1 MAAIYYIHSHELNKD
16 VKLNIE
22 GNVYLKNYGMHSV
35 MMHLTSNKESS
46 TSSKYA
52 LILMRDEQVVE
63 NVAIGSDDS
72 SETTTDYDPNPII
85 YKIDG
90 GSDNKFTTLICRN
103 CTFVRNRYVLFDVRY
118 AGITLDDCTIT
129 NSRGGQSRSGGYE
142 VAADLF
148 DSSDSYEEGDAGDH
162 RGDDV

>member
-22 GNVYLKNYGMHSV
+22 GNVYVSNYGFHSV

-52 LILMRDEQVVE
+52 LILMKDEVVVD
-63 NVAIGSDDS
+63 NIAIGSDAS
-72 SETTTDYDPNPII
+72 TEGATGYDPDPIV

-90 GSDNKFTTLICRN
+90 GSNNKFTSLICRH
-103 CTFVRNRYVLFDVRY
+103 CEFVRNRYVLFDVRY
-118 AGITLDDCTIT
+118 AGITLDDCKMT
-129 NSRGGQSRSGGYE
+129 NG
-142 VAADLF
+142 
-148 DSSDSYEEGDAGDH
+148 
-162 RGDDV
+162 